1 MAHESPASVMLRRGR
16 RETTRISET
25 FLHWCSSNSTC
36 CRRDESRFQRFD
48 LAMRVFPGAMPQARI
63 ESCAGSASRSLQNR
77 GGIHPCQSASF
88 AVKASVAAKPP
99 WAGSAVA
106 TAKKL
111 PECIDAELLKM
122 WRHKVRRRRN
132 HARPCPRPHFRLAP
146 PSGRWPSSWAV
157 AQAPVCFR

>member
-1 MAHESPASVMLRRGR
+1 MNRAFSALILLCGYFLGRCPRLRLKAAPVALTDPSRTAAAMGHLRALIGVNSRVSWASMSRLLDPSVSISVIRGQSFPCGEAGPCTRLRR
-16 RETTRISET
+16 
-25 FLHWCSSNSTC
+25 
-36 CRRDESRFQRFD
+36 
-48 LAMRVFPGAMPQARI
+48 AVAR
-63 ESCAGSASRSLQNR
+63 
-77 GGIHPCQSASF
+77 P
-88 AVKASVAAKPP
+88 AAP
-99 WAGSAVA
+99 WA

-132 HARPCPRPHFRLAP
+132 HVRPCPRPRFRLAP